1 MTEDE
6 WGVGEDLAGSSSK
19 RPGKMF
25 VLTGLNWSLTII
37 FQGAMFVLSTRRWKT
52 GKTILK
58 IKALVAKK
66 GYLYPLFLFI
76 MSQDLLKRPEEALQ
90 ICNGLQKSLD
100 QALISLESQDYEA
113 EEE

>member
-37 FQGAMFVLSTRRWKT
+37 FQGVMFVLSTRRWKT
-52 GKTILK
+52 GMTVLKT
-58 IKALVAKK
+58 KALVAKK
-66 GYLYPLFLFI
+66 GYLYPSFLFI
-76 MSQDLLKRPEEALQ
+76 LSQDLAKRLEKSDSKE
-90 ICNGLQKSLD
+90 QKKS
-100 QALISLESQDYEA
+100 
-113 EEE
+113 